1 MEILRNVLLV
11 LHFVGLAALLGG
23 VIAQVPA
30 LRART
35 GTINS
40 AIFHGALTQLVT
52 GILLVGV
59 IEMADLDDLNNT
71 KIGVKLAVVIVIMVL
86 AIMNRKKS
94 KVANWALLTIG
105 ALTLLNICI
114 AVFWR

>member
-11 LHFVGLAALLGG
+11 LHFVGMASLLGG

-30 LRART
+30 IKAGA

-59 IEMADLDDLNNT
+59 IQMADLADIDNA
-71 KIGVKLAVVIVIMVL
+71 KIAVKLAVVIVIMVL
-86 AIMNRKKS
+86 AIINRKKAR
-94 KVANWALLTIG
+94 VANWVLFTVAG
-105 ALTLLNICI
+105 LTLVNICI

>member
-11 LHFVGLAALLGG
+11 LHFVGLASLLGG

-30 LRART
+30 IRA
-35 GTINS
+35 GAGKINS
-40 AIFHGALTQLVT
+40 AIFHGMLTQLVT

-59 IEMADLDDLNNT
+59 IEMADLAEVNNS
-71 KIGVKLAVVIVIMVL
+71 KVGVKLAVVIVIGVL
-86 AIMNRKKS
+86 ALINRKKER
-94 KVANWALLTIG
+94 VANWALLTIAG
-105 ALTLLNICI
+105 LTLVNICI

>member
-1 MEILRNVLLV
+1 MEILRNILLV
-11 LHFVGLAALLGG
+11 LHFVGMAALLGG

-30 LRART
+30 LRAGT

-40 AIFHGALTQLVT
+40 GIFHGALTQLVT

-59 IEMADLDDLNNT
+59 IEMADLAEINNA
-71 KIGVKLAVVIVIMVL
+71 KIGAKLAVVIVITVL
-86 AIMNRKKS
+86 AIINRKKAT
-94 KVANWALLTIG
+94 VANWALLTIAG
-105 ALTLLNICI
+105 LTLLNICI

>member
-11 LHFVGLAALLGG
+11 LHFVGLASLLGG

-30 LRART
+30 LRAGT
-35 GTINS
+35 GIVNS

-59 IEMADLDDLNNT
+59 IEMADLTELNNT
-71 KIGVKLAVVIVIMVL
+71 KIGAKLAVVIVIMVL
-86 AIMNRKKS
+86 AIINRKKQA
-94 KVANWALLTIG
+94 VANWALLSIAG
-105 ALTLLNICI
+105 LTLLNICI